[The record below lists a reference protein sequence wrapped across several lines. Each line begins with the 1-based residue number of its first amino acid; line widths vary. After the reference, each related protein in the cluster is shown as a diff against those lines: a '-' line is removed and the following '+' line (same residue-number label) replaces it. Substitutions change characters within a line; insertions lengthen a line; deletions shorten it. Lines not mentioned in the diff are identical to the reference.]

1 MASGIDTATA
11 EPAAAPAAPS
21 AVAEHPSAPRSAA
34 RAAPSPGPSADLRP
48 RSGRRWTVS
57 PLTRRILAVN
67 VLALALL
74 AGGFLYLG
82 KYQASLIGQ
91 QIEALKT
98 QGEIFAAALGEG
110 AVLDSVDEGEVLLPD
125 LARQMMRRLVEP
137 TQTRA
142 RLFDVQGDIIADS
155 RVLRGPG
162 DAVQVHELRA
172 AGEGRRGSADCRSD
186 LRLDSRHRCRVT
198 PATRSIARALP
209 RAPRI
214 TPKSMRALRGETG
227 SAIRSDP
234 QTGGLVFSV
243 AIPIQ
248 RYKEVLGA
256 VMLST
261 GSAEIEEELRT
272 VRLELLRIFGV
283 ALLVTVLLSFYLA
296 GTIARPI
303 RRLAAAAERARGR
316 RARVEIPDFTRRG
329 DEIGDL
335 SGSLREMTDA
345 LWQRMSAIESFAADV
360 AHEIKNPLSSL
371 RSAVETAVRI
381 DDPANQRRLMAIILD
396 DVERLDRLIT
406 DISDA
411 SRLDAEL
418 GRLELEP
425 VDIAAMLGTLVEIY
439 EATRTDAAPRLVLA
453 IGNSDRELVVPGI
466 ETRLSQVFRN
476 IIANA
481 VSFSPPLGEI
491 RLTARHRWPGGSR
504 HRRGSGT
511 RHSRRQVDGD
521 LRPLLHR
528 APAGREIRH
537 PFRAWALDLETDR
550 RGASRHDLGG
560 KPQGRRTA
568 QRLAPASPFDCRLL
582 CDDDYPSR
590 PYSGPRHGDR
600 DRWACGP
607 APRPLRRRKIGSCS
621 AADRRR
627 RASRRRRPGRA
638 PARRRARHGQGPGCD
653 RGPDRS
659 PWSWH
664 RSGRAAGG
672 GGARAVSSI
681 WYLSAEV
688 ERLPEIRSE
697 DVLGLAVPRSL
708 WPHSRLPPRQ
718 SCASLCARFQSHSV
732 PAIIRR

>member
-1 MASGIDTATA
+1 MASGIDTATV
-11 EPAAAPAAPS
+11 EPAAAPASPS
-21 AVAEHPSAPRSAA
+21 SVAERPSAPQSPA
-34 RAAPSPGPSADLRP
+34 RAALSPGPSADLRP
-48 RSGRRWTVS
+48 RTGRRWTVS

-98 QGEIFAAALGEG
+98 QGEVFAAALGEG

-137 TQTRA
+137 TRTRA
-142 RLFDVQGDIIADS
+142 RLFDVRGDIIADS
-155 RVLRGPG
+155 RILRGPG
-162 DAVQVHELRA
+162 DAVQVNELEPQEK
-172 AGEGRRGSADCRSD
+172 EGAVLRIADQIYDWILNIVPRHTSYSVYRESAS
-186 LRLDSRHRCRVT
+186 
-198 PATRSIARALP
+198 P
-209 RAPRI
+209 RAEDYVEVV
-214 TPKSMRALRGETG
+214 RALRGETG

-248 RYKEVLGA
+248 RYKQVLGA

-316 RARVEIPDFTRRG
+316 RARIEIPDFTRRG

-335 SGSLREMTDA
+335 SRSLREMTDA

-381 DDPANQRRLMAIILD
+381 DDAANQRRLMAIILN
-396 DVERLDRLIT
+396 DVQRLDRLIT

-418 GRLELEP
+418 GRVDLEP
-425 VDIAAMLGTLVEIY
+425 VDIAAMLGTLAEVY
-439 EATRTDAAPRLVLA
+439 QATWTDGAPRLVLA
-453 IGNSDRELVVPGI
+453 IGKSDRELVVPGI

-476 IIANA
+476 IIGNA
-481 VSFSPPLGEI
+481 VSFSPPRGEI
-491 RLTARHRWPGGSR
+491 RLTARHEGRAVVVTVEDEGPGIPEEKLTAIFDR
-504 HRRGSGT
+504 FYT
-511 RHSRRQVDGD
+511 E
-521 LRPLLHR
+521 RPLGEQFGTHSGLGLSISKQIVEAHR
-528 APAGREIRH
+528 GMI
-537 PFRAWALDLETDR
+537 WAENRKDTD
-550 RGASRHDLGG
+550 GA
-560 KPQGRRTA
+560 TT
-568 QRLAPASPFDCRLL
+568 
-582 CDDDYPSR
+582 
-590 PYSGPRHGDR
+590 
-600 DRWACGP
+600 
-607 APRPLRRRKIGSCS
+607 
-621 AADRRR
+621 
-627 RASRRRRPGRA
+627 
-638 PARRRARHGQGPGCD
+638 
-653 RGPDRS
+653 
-659 PWSWH
+659 
-664 RSGRAAGG
+664 
-672 GGARAVSSI
+672 GARFSV
-681 WYLSAEV
+681 
-688 ERLPEIRSE
+688 RLP
-697 DVLGLAVPRSL
+697 A
-708 WPHSRLPPRQ
+708 
-718 SCASLCARFQSHSV
+718 AA
-732 PAIIRR
+732 

>member
-1 MASGIDTATA
+1 MASGIDTATV
-11 EPAAAPAAPS
+11 EPAAAPASPS
-21 AVAEHPSAPRSAA
+21 ATVAGHPGVHPSATRGPA
-34 RAAPSPGPSADLRP
+34 RAGPGLNVDLRP
-48 RSGRRWTVS
+48 RSGRRWPVS

-91 QIEALKT
+91 QIESLKT
-98 QGEIFAAALGEG
+98 QGEVFAAALGEG
-110 AVLDSVDEGEVLLPD
+110 AVLDSVDEGEILLPD

-137 TQTRA
+137 TRTRA
-142 RLFDVQGDIIADS
+142 RLFDVRGDIIADS
-155 RVLRGPG
+155 RILRGPG
-162 DAVQVHELRA
+162 DTVQVHELQPEER
-172 AGEGRRGSADCRSD
+172 EGAILRIADRVYD
-186 LRLDSRHRCRVT
+186 WVLD
-198 PATRSIARALP
+198 ILP
-209 RAPRI
+209 RHTSYPAYRESASPRAEDYAEVV
-214 TPKSMRALRGETG
+214 RALRGETG

-248 RYKEVLGA
+248 RYKQVLGA

-316 RARVEIPDFTRRG
+316 RARVEIPDFTGRG

-335 SGSLREMTDA
+335 SRSLREMTDA

-381 DDPANQRRLMAIILD
+381 EDPANQRRLMAIILN
-396 DVERLDRLIT
+396 DVQRLDRLIT

-425 VDIAAMLGTLVEIY
+425 VDIASMLAALVDVH
-439 EATRTDAAPRLVLA
+439 EATRKDGSPRLVLA
-453 IGNSDRELVVPGI
+453 IRKSDRELVVPGI

-476 IIANA
+476 VIGNA

-491 RLTARHRWPGGSR
+491 RLTAR
-504 HRRGSGT
+504 
-511 RHSRRQVDGD
+511 
-521 LRPLLHR
+521 
-528 APAGREIRH
+528 
-537 PFRAWALDLETDR
+537 
-550 RGASRHDLGG
+550 
-560 KPQGRRTA
+560 
-568 QRLAPASPFDCRLL
+568 
-582 CDDDYPSR
+582 DD
-590 PYSGPRHGDR
+590 
-600 DRWACGP
+600 
-607 APRPLRRRKIGSCS
+607 
-621 AADRRR
+621 
-627 RASRRRRPGRA
+627 GRA
-638 PARRRARHGQGPGCD
+638 VLVTVEDQGPGIPDEKLTAIFD
-653 RGPDRS
+653 RFYTERPLGEQFGTHS
-659 PWSWH
+659 GLGLSISKQIVEAH
-664 RSGRAAGG
+664 RGMIWAENRKDVSGATI
-672 GGARAVSSI
+672 GARFCV
-681 WYLSAEV
+681 
-688 ERLPEIRSE
+688 RLP
-697 DVLGLAVPRSL
+697 VA
-708 WPHSRLPPRQ
+708 
-718 SCASLCARFQSHSV
+718 A
-732 PAIIRR
+732 